1 MPAQFITG
9 NELNH
14 ELSKL
19 FESAERRLV
28 LISPYISLHER
39 YASEL
44 KRKLSEDKLEIS
56 VVFGKNEENPS
67 KSMRRE
73 DLEFFMQFPN
83 IEIRYE
89 PRLHAKYYASDGV
102 ALITSMNLYRYSQ
115 DHNIEGGVLITLPSL
130 LANLA
135 NRIAE
140 KDTLDEQAYGYFNNV
155 VIQQAQL
162 LYKKEPRYESAILG
176 LSKKYVRSEVTTDRV
191 AEFFSNEKAFAKPA
205 TPPRPKAEPKSEPRP
220 EPIITSAPAPGEQR
234 GQSTTGYCIRTGAK
248 IPFNVQKPLSYEAYK
263 AWSKDGNKENPE
275 KYCHF
280 SGEPSNGETSV
291 SKPILKKNWKKAK
304 EIFDL

>member
-44 KRKLSEDKLEIS
+44 RRKLNDDKLEIS

-67 KSMRRE
+67 KSMRKE
-73 DLEFFMQFPN
+73 DLQFFMEFPN

-162 LYKKEPRYESAILG
+162 LFKKEPRYESAMLG
-176 LSKKYVRSEVTTDRV
+176 LSKKYARSEVTTDRV
-191 AEFFSNEKAFAKPA
+191 TEFFSNERAFIKPA
-205 TPPRPKAEPKSEPRP
+205 VQSRPKPEPKPEVISTPP
-220 EPIITSAPAPGEQR
+220 PAREATISWNR
-234 GQSTTGYCIRTGAK
+234 AKTGYCIRTGVA
-248 IPFNVQKPLSYEAYK
+248 IPFNVEKPLSYEAYK
-263 AWSKDGNKENPE
+263 SWSKFSNPE
-275 KYCHF
+275 YPEKFCHF
-280 SGEPSNGETSV
+280 SGEASNGETSV

-304 EIFDL
+304 EIFGL